1 MSVVPV
7 GELLQGL
14 QVLDRQLPG
23 GPALGVGLGGLPLRR
38 LASCGCRGL
47 ARPLSKRPAAGTTV
61 HS

>member
-23 GPALGVGLGGLPLRR
+23 GPA
-38 LASCGCRGL
+38 SCGCRGL